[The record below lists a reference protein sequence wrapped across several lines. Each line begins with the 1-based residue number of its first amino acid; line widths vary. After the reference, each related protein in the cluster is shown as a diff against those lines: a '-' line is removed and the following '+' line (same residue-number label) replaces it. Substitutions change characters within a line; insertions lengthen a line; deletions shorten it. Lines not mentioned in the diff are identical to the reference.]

1 MSDFKIDALLS
12 NPLVPGFL
20 GSVIGLRAMTGT
32 SWWLRACNLFGGWA
46 CAILFG
52 PAIAGAL
59 GMLDTPHAFA
69 GVVGATGAFGLVVVD
84 GIIKYIQET
93 PILDVLARL
102 LNVFR
107 GGDKGGGGGSEK

>member
-1 MSDFKIDALLS
+1 VSEFKPEALLA
-12 NPLVPGFL
+12 NPFISGLL
-20 GSVIGLRAMTGT
+20 GSIIGLRAMSGA

-52 PAIAGAL
+52 PAIAASL

-69 GVVGATGAFGLVVVD
+69 GVVGATGAFGLVAVD
-84 GIIKYIQET
+84 GFIRYLQET
-93 PILDVLARL
+93 PIIDVLTRL

-107 GGDKGGGGGSEK
+107 GGGK

>member
-1 MSDFKIDALLS
+1 MSDFKPEALLA
-12 NPLVPGFL
+12 NPLVSGLL
-20 GSVIGLRAMTGT
+20 GSIIGLRAMSGAT
-32 SWWLRACNLFGGWA
+32 WWLRACNLGGGWA

-52 PAIAGAL
+52 PAIAAWL

-84 GIIKYIQET
+84 GIIRYVQET
-93 PILDVLARL
+93 PILDVLSRL

-107 GGDKGGGGGSEK
+107 GSGK

>member
-1 MSDFKIDALLS
+1 MSDNIDPAKLLA
-12 NPLVPGFL
+12 NPLVSGLL
-20 GSVIGLRAMTGT
+20 GSVIGLRAMSGAT
-32 SWWLRACNLFGGWA
+32 WWLRAVNLFGGWA

-69 GVVGATGAFGLVVVD
+69 GVVGATGAFGLVAVD
-84 GIIKYIQET
+84 GIIRYIQET
-93 PILDVLARL
+93 PILDVLSRL

-107 GGDKGGGGGSEK
+107 GGGK